1 MPLNARPAAHAGLLV
16 DLRVSKVA
24 PRTVQVKYGQCPFTE
39 RWSGSGECRA

>member
-1 MPLNARPAAHAGLLV
+1 MPDRVCTGLLM
-16 DLRVSKVA
+16 DLRVSKAA